1 MSNIDAFATK
11 QFNDWNGPSGDNW
24 VRRQESQDVVLAPV
38 SALLFA
44 AAALD
49 PGERVLDIGCG
60 CGDSTLEAARRVG
73 PGGEVFGVDI
83 STPMVSRAIERA
95 ARGTI
100 DARFAVADA
109 ADFPFAPGAVDAL
122 ISRFGVMFFPE
133 PDKAFANLR
142 KALKPGG
149 RIAFVC
155 WQPIKSQEW
164 MIVPLRAALK
174 HVPRLPEPDPDE
186 PGPFAFADPE
196 KVKRILEG
204 AGFSSPI
211 FTPADIIL
219 DIAAGQGF
227 ESALISATTI
237 GPASRALREASEA
250 QRAAGIEEIRRAI
263 APFAQGESVR
273 LGAKPW
279 VVTAR
284 ALP

>member
-1 MSNIDAFATK
+1 MSKIDAFATK

-24 VRRQESQDVVLAPV
+24 VTRQESQDFVLAPI

-44 AAALD
+44 AAKLA

-73 PGGEVFGVDI
+73 PGGEAFGVDI

-95 ARGTI
+95 ARGKFA
-100 DARFAVADA
+100 ARFAVADA
-109 ADFPFAPGAVDAL
+109 ADYPFAPGAYDAL
-122 ISRFGVMFFPE
+122 ISRFGVMFFAE
-133 PDKAFANLR
+133 PGKAFANLR

-155 WQPIKSQEW
+155 WQPVKSQEW

-186 PGPFAFADPE
+186 PGPFAFADPD
-196 KVKRILEG
+196 KVKRILTG
-204 AGFSSPI
+204 AGFSSPV
-211 FTPADIIL
+211 FTPAEVVL

-227 ESALISATTI
+227 ESALVGATTI

-250 QRAAGIEEIRRAI
+250 QRAAGVDEIRRAI
-263 APFAQGESVR
+263 APFAHGESVR
-273 LGAKPW
+273 LEAKPW

-284 ALP
+284 AQP